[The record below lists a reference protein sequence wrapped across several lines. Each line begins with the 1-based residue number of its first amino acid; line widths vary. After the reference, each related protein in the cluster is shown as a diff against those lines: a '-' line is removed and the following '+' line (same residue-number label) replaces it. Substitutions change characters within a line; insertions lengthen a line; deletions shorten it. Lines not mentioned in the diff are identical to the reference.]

1 MADVQIPNLGPAI
14 ALTGTEEIEIVQAG
28 ASLRTTTGA
37 IANLVS
43 TNPGTVVEITGEDP
57 ITTNPTIITSAGVV
71 QHMTSGVVANT
82 YGSATTVPQ
91 IAVNATGHVTG
102 VTNVPISGSGFGTV
116 TSVAAGTGLTA
127 SPSPIVG
134 AGTISMADTAVTP
147 GAYGSGSLI
156 PVITIDQQGRITSAT
171 TASASLA
178 PLTVSDAVSAAGT
191 DLAGAT
197 ALTTDANTVTTCA
210 AGAGVKFRAAASD
223 PIGSQ
228 RFVFNDTANTLLQY
242 PDSGS
247 QIASLGANNPD
258 SIFPNTGKIYV
269 RMGATQWRVF
279 SQA

>member
-14 ALTGTEEIEIVQAG
+14 ALTGTEELEIVQAG
-28 ASLRTTTGA
+28 VSLRTTTGA

-43 TNPGTVVEITGEDP
+43 TNPGTVVQIDAVAP
-57 ITTNPTIITSAGVV
+57 ILANPTIITSIGEIS
-71 QHMTSGVVANT
+71 HDTSGVSAGT
-82 YGSATTVPQ
+82 YGDATHVSQVTVDEF
-91 IAVNATGHVTG
+91 GHVTSA
-102 VTNVPISGSGFGTV
+102 TEVPISGSGFGTV

-147 GAYGSGSLI
+147 GSYGSGSLI
-156 PVITIDQQGRITSAT
+156 PVITIDQQGRITNAT

-223 PIGSQ
+223 PVGSQ